1 MSIDKAQAR
10 ALSDRMNDAQIHA
23 GVMAS
28 MVADYLAEEDLEAA
42 RAALPAYLEARMQQE
57 QLGLELVQL
66 AGLEDVKDAG

>member
-1 MSIDKAQAR
+1 MSIDKEQAR
-10 ALSDRMNDAQIHA
+10 ALSDRMNDTQIHA

-57 QLGLELVQL
+57 RLGLEMVRL